1 MIHYYVQER
10 NDVSKHTVN
19 IDVNKNAK
27 RYRIYWMSNHSG
39 MFIQYLISQHKNFP
53 QSSAYY
59 ITLPNKSHVIYKTDG
74 QDSDTLIEPIDN
86 PNYTKFIDSN
96 PNGHEP
102 WLIDNQTDVE
112 FYIKPVWEVTN
123 MRSDSHRR
131 SVNEVDEHTFTE
143 ACKEIPTDNQ
153 SICIEKL
160 MDAVTRA
167 EEYNKL
173 LDIIQEDPIEIN
185 SIIHEYK
192 QHVEWA
198 L

>member
-131 SVNEVDEHTFTE
+131 SVNEVDEYTFTE

-173 LDIIQEDPIEIN
+173 LEIIQEDPIEIN